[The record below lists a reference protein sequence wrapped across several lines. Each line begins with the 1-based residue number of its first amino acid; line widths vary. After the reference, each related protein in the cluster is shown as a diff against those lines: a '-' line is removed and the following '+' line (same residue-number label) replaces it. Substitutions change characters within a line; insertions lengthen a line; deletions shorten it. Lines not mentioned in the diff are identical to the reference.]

1 MLAMPSD
8 KTKGMKSSA
17 MNGIT
22 RNGKCAKHCNVC
34 ATNHAQSIA
43 AHNKTK
49 NRKIPKLD
57 LEGHVS

>member
-8 KTKGMKSSA
+8 ETKGMKSSA

-22 RNGKCAKHCNVC
+22 RNG
-34 ATNHAQSIA
+34 NHAQSIA

-57 LEGHVS
+57 LEGHVSWHAL